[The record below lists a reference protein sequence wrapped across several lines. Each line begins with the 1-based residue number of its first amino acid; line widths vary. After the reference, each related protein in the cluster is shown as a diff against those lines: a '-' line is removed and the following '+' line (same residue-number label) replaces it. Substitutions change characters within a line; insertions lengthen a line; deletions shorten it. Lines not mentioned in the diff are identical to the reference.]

1 MLSDPLEPNARS
13 VGRPPETQ
21 QRRKRAESK
30 TNRCAWPCCAQNR
43 TTRAKNKPWQET
55 ARKKK
60 IGSWT
65 RRLHARNEIEQQ
77 CSRSSGLFGTMP
89 KPGERTKTAPDDN
102 GLSTTYQKETAPCV
116 DAML

>member
-1 MLSDPLEPNARS
+1 LTRVAPDLAARHAEL
-13 VGRPPETQ
+13 GQ
-21 QRRKRAESK
+21 QLTE
-30 TNRCAWPCCAQNR
+30 R
-43 TTRAKNKPWQET
+43 TAKADAAATRAKKKPWQET
-55 ARKKK
+55 ARKKT
-60 IGSWT
+60 IGSET